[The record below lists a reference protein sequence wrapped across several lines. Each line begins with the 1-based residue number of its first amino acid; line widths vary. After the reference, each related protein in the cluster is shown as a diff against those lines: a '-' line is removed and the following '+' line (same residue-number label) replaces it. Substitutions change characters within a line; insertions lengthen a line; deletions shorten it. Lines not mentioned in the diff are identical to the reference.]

1 MRYVKNNFHGMFR
14 AGCQKKVGEE
24 MSYKVLEWGVCVKT
38 EGILVQSA
46 REHNNRSNDE
56 QKAAYGLALDGG
68 PNTVSRAYASG

>member
-1 MRYVKNNFHGMFR
+1 M
-14 AGCQKKVGEE
+14 
-24 MSYKVLEWGVCVKT
+24 CVKT